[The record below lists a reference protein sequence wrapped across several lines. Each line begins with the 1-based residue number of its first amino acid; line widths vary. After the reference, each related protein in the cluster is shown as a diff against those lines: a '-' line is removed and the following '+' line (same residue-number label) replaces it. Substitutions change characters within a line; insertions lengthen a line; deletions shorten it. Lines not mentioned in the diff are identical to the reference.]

1 MWTTGRD
8 EPEVTNQSER
18 VRTPTLEST
27 DLKVGGSSPSE
38 RATQTAGQRQ
48 TPESVHATPS
58 SMPATPAPCPGPAIG
73 LRPDL
78 ALIDPGYATRS
89 EKARV
94 TAAVRLETSSL
105 S

>member
-1 MWTTGRD
+1 MGPNNLTTLRGVESLRTRHPNRRSAPDAGVSARNALGYARD
-8 EPEVTNQSER
+8 S
-18 VRTPTLEST
+18 
-27 DLKVGGSSPSE
+27 
-38 RATQTAGQRQ
+38 
-48 TPESVHATPS
+48 
-58 SMPATPAPCPGPAIG
+58 APCPGPAIG